1 MDEPLSQDEI
11 DALLNARSSADAS
24 GPEDVG
30 DAPQP
35 FLSQNEIAS
44 LLSTVASSHGTGDA
58 DMVTMISNT
67 GTELARI
74 KDVVVEK
81 YDFSIPSRVSR
92 DHLRSLQAL
101 HDGYAQTLS
110 SAFSMTLRAIVEV
123 NCIHIEQLSYGEY
136 LSSLLDPSCIG
147 VFSMSPLKGVST
159 IEINP
164 LLVFPIIDRLLGGA
178 GAALF
183 YNRAFTTI
191 EGMII
196 RQVMESALE
205 ILEVAW
211 QRNMTLRIKLERM
224 ESDPQFIHAAALNDP
239 VILILFDFMMGDI
252 HSMMSLCFPFLTI
265 QQALADLRNEEFR
278 AVLDDDTIESS
289 KEMIYSHMLDLDL
302 TVSVRHEDS
311 RVTLGDLLE
320 LQVGDIIRLPETSED
335 RTTIYIEGQKKFSGK
350 PGMVNGRR
358 AVRIGRGE
366 VKSNIGKTLVTEVN
380 D

>member
-11 DALLNARSSADAS
+11 DALLNARSSEDAS
-24 GPEDVG
+24 GNADS
-30 DAPQP
+30 APQP
-35 FLSQNEIAS
+35 FLSQNEIES
-44 LLSTVASSHGTGDA
+44 LLNTVSSHGPGDA
-58 DMVTMISNT
+58 DMVMMISNT
-67 GTELARI
+67 GTEFARN

-110 SAFSMTLRAIVEV
+110 SSFSMTLRTIVEI
-123 NCIHIEQLSYGEY
+123 NCIHIEQLTYGEY

-147 VFSMSPLKGVST
+147 VFNMNPLKGLSV
-159 IEINP
+159 IEMNP
-164 LLVFPIIDRLLGGA
+164 LLAFPIIDRLLGGP
-178 GAALF
+178 GAAGF

-191 EGMII
+191 EGMVI

-205 ILEVAW
+205 ILEGVW
-211 QRNMTLRIKLERM
+211 QRNMKLRIRLERM
-224 ESDPQFIHAAALNDP
+224 ENDPQFIHAAALSDP
-239 VILILFDFMMGDI
+239 VILILFDFMMGDV
-252 HSMMSLCFPFLTI
+252 HSMMSLCFPFLTV
-265 QQALADLRNEEFR
+265 QQALTDLRNEEYQ

-289 KEMIYSHMLDLDL
+289 REMIYAHMLDLNL
-302 TVSVRHEDS
+302 TVSARYEPS

-335 RTTIYIEGQKKFSGK
+335 KTMVYIEGQKKFSGK

-366 VKSNIGKTLVTEVN
+366 SRSKIGKTLITEVN